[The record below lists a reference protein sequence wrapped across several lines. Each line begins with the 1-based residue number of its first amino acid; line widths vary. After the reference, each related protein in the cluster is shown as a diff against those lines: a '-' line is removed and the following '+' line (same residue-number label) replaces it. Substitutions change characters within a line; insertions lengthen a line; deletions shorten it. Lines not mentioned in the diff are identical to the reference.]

1 MAMIKKLWSSARGKC
16 CQRAILKVDNKED
29 EVLKDKE
36 DGTVLRLDVST
47 GLLKLIYVYIGI
59 HEK

>member
-1 MAMIKKLWSSARGKC
+1 MVMKKLWSSARGKC

-36 DGTVLRLDVST
+36 DGTELRLDVST
-47 GLLKLIYVYIGI
+47 GPLKLIYIYYGI
-59 HEK
+59 FEK